1 MVHSFNSG
9 FLSPLFLEEDYPR
22 FLRERVGGMDPKI
35 LEDQKEVKEDFG
47 HGEIENTRE
56 KLFLWAFMIA
66 LFALMFGL
74 FFL

>member
-1 MVHSFNSG
+1 MSG
-9 FLSPLFLEEDYPR
+9 
-22 FLRERVGGMDPKI
+22 
-35 LEDQKEVKEDFG
+35 EDFG